1 MTTDDD
7 GCLKGCL
14 NDNKN
19 DNGNDDDDDENGDN
33 DDDCQI
39 ANVVPDKGDM
49 ITAQKKFYR
58 RGEAELPK
66 FDLEIWYNTTDSN
79 S

>member
-19 DNGNDDDDDENGDN
+19 DNGNNDDDDENGDN

-39 ANVVPDKGDM
+39 ANVVPNKDNM
-49 ITAQKKFYR
+49 ITAPNMNRERVLLKR
-58 RGEAELPK
+58 RSRVAK
-66 FDLEIWYNTTDSN
+66 I
-79 S
+79 